1 MRIIVLNLHYKQKT
15 PKHIKAMALELV
27 YLSALSGE
35 KCSFYAVLVDH
46 CAQTEF
52 ENFIQEH
59 QAQFYSEVKEIIQ
72 RLHQM
77 GKTTGALHPFFK
89 KEGNRVYVQ
98 RYGHTVCALYDEERK
113 FLRLY
118 CVRLSEKTVI
128 LGGGG
133 PKSKLIRRWQED
145 EHLSSHVHQM
155 MLVGEIL
162 LLRLENNDVNLSPTG
177 ILSGDLTIH

>member
-1 MRIIVLNLHYKQKT
+1 MSSQPMVIE
-15 PKHIKAMALELV
+15 MV
-27 YLSALSGE
+27 YLPALSGE
-35 KCSFYAVLVDH
+35 KCSFYGLLIDH
-46 CAQTEF
+46 SAQTNF

-59 QAQFYSEVKEIIQ
+59 QTPFYSEVKEIIQ

-89 KEGNRVYVQ
+89 KEGNHAYVQ

-145 EHLSSHVHQM
+145 EHLSFHVHQM
-155 MLVGEIL
+155 MHVGEIL
-162 LLRLENNDVNLSPTG
+162 FLRLENNAINLSPTG
-177 ILSGDLTIH
+177 ILSGDLIIH

>member
-77 GKTTGALHPFFK
+77 GKTTGALHPFSK
-89 KEGNRVYVQ
+89 RKEIASMFNDMATRFA
-98 RYGHTVCALYDEERK
+98 RCTTKNE
-113 FLRLY
+113 
-118 CVRLSEKTVI
+118 
-128 LGGGG
+128 
-133 PKSKLIRRWQED
+133 
-145 EHLSSHVHQM
+145 SS
-155 MLVGEIL
+155 
-162 LLRLENNDVNLSPTG
+162 
-177 ILSGDLTIH
+177 SGSIA